1 VDSVN
6 IAGKTGA
13 ALLISGAL
21 IINGFVIVTIL
32 RFVFKTS
39 IPLHVY
45 LILAIMVVGL
55 ILMLL
60 SAVHDRIKNIK
71 IEEIQQKY

>member
-1 VDSVN
+1 MN
-6 IAGKTGA
+6 IAGKIGA

-32 RFVFKTS
+32 RLVFKTS

-45 LILAIMVVGL
+45 LILAIMVAGL